1 MQITLYKPQ
10 PDDPDIYTNIPDYNL
25 NDGVLWFKTNDGKEI
40 RTTLPSSRAAAGT
53 ARRKA
58 LGVRDEERARR

>member
-40 RTTLPSSRAAAGT
+40 RTTLPFLLEGAPTHYRTS
-53 ARRKA
+53 
-58 LGVRDEERARR
+58 